1 MRSWPDW
8 QWQYSRAMRSRGS
21 CRGKIPPRCVPG
33 HQSVAS
39 FALHASRKRSRTGKS
54 PVRGKIRAP
63 CIRNELALA
72 GYARHAS
79 EKPCKQPF
87 GNTPREDLAR
97 KGHFSLH
104 GPLESCTA
112 RESCHPASTKRP
124 SARNP
129 CAADQRQTARA
140 PATPVPPNSTE
151 QHEPPTTTPPSAWQ
165 RTTHSIRGAS
175 GSHTANAP
183 TPHRPATLRRQ
194 ADVKSCAA
202 RAPQRQSAAR
212 GPTAPQRPMA
222 PSGRSIHNGGGAT
235 RLDANPDAT
244 GAAAPTPSAA
254 SSARSAKPLAHPTRE
269 SPAAFGGASL
279 CSIEGAHPPY
289 IFIRRSCGGVFQ
301 LMLQEQLR
309 FPATQANVE
318 ARRALAMAYRTE
330 TACHQHLVNAES
342 TAIFEH
348 DNARLKAAIPPEPR
362 QHVHR
367 FAVHAPHFAIFRPVV
382 HVCILEQ
389 VFV

>member
-1 MRSWPDW
+1 MSWLW
-8 QWQYSRAMRSRGS
+8 QDMRAMH
-21 CRGKIPPRCVPG
+21 P
-33 HQSVAS
+33 
-39 FALHASRKRSRTGKS
+39 KS
-54 PVRGKIRAP
+54 PANSCLGIHRAKILPGRGAFRCTGPSNHARRA
-63 CIRNELALA
+63 
-72 GYARHAS
+72 
-79 EKPCKQPF
+79 
-87 GNTPREDLAR
+87 DLAIR
-97 KGHFSLH
+97 RGAKPPERPQ
-104 GPLESCTA
+104 PL
-112 RESCHPASTKRP
+112 RRRPAPNLPRTRNP
-124 SARNP
+124 SA
-129 CAADQRQTARA
+129 AEQR
-140 PATPVPPNSTE
+140 
-151 QHEPPTTTPPSAWQ
+151 EPPTTTPPPSWQ

-212 GPTAPQRPMA
+212 GPTAPQRPME

-244 GAAAPTPSAA
+244 GATAPTPSAA
-254 SSARSAKPLAHPTRE
+254 SGARSAKPPAHPTRE
-269 SPAAFGGASL
+269 SAAAFGGASL
-279 CSIEGAHPPY
+279 CSIESAHPPY
-289 IFIRRSCGGVFQ
+289 IFIRHSCGGVFQ

>member
-1 MRSWPDW
+1 MAL
-8 QWQYSRAMRSRGS
+8 RALTD
-21 CRGKIPPRCVPG
+21 GKMPVKCVPG
-33 HQSVAS
+33 RQSVAIFS
-39 FALHASRKRSRTGKS
+39 LHVSQKGPRTRKGGL
-54 PVRGKIRAP
+54 RGKIRAP
-63 CIRNELALA
+63 CIQNELALA
-72 GYARHAS
+72 RFARHAS
-79 EKPCKQPF
+79 EMPRKSPSED
-87 GNTPREDLAR
+87 TPRKDLAR
-97 KGHFSLH
+97 KGYLSLH
-104 GPLESCTA
+104 GPLESCTT

-140 PATPVPPNSTE
+140 PATPAPPNSAE
-151 QHEPPTTTPPSAWQ
+151 QREPPATTPPSAWQ
-165 RTTHSIRGAS
+165 RTTHGIRGAS

-202 RAPQRQSAAR
+202 RALQRQSAAR
-212 GPTAPQRPMA
+212 RPTAPQHPTA
-222 PSGRSIHNGGGAT
+222 PPGRNIHNGGGAT

-244 GAAAPTPSAA
+244 GATAPTPSAA
-254 SSARSAKPLAHPTRE
+254 SGARVTNARRPTRE
-269 SPAAFGGASL
+269 SAAAFGGASL
-279 CSIEGAHPPY
+279 CSIESAHPPY
-289 IFIRRSCGGVFQ
+289 IFIRRSCDGVFQ

-309 FPATQANVE
+309 FPATQANIE

-330 TACHQHLVNAES
+330 TTCHQHLVNAES
-342 TAIFEH
+342 AAIFEH
-348 DNARLKAAIPPEPR
+348 DNARLKTAIPPEPR

>member
-1 MRSWPDW
+1 MALRALTDGKMPVKCVPERLAMARLRPDAFPGGNPWQFFHSMYPKRGLGREKGGASWQVLRSMHPKTGWLW
-8 QWQYSRAMRSRGS
+8 QDLRAMH
-21 CRGKIPPRCVPG
+21 P
-33 HQSVAS
+33 
-39 FALHASRKRSRTGKS
+39 KS
-54 PVRGKIRAP
+54 PANRRRRIHRAKILPGRSPFRCTGPSNHARRA
-63 CIRNELALA
+63 NLAIQ
-72 GYARHAS
+72 R
-79 EKPCKQPF
+79 
-87 GNTPREDLAR
+87 RR
-97 KGHFSLH
+97 
-104 GPLESCTA
+104 
-112 RESCHPASTKRP
+112 
-124 SARNP
+124 SAL
-129 CAADQRQTARA
+129 A
-140 PATPVPPNSTE
+140 PATPA
-151 QHEPPTTTPPSAWQ
+151 PPSWQ

-183 TPHRPATLRRQ
+183 TPHRPTTLRRQ

-202 RAPQRQSAAR
+202 RAPQRQSAVR
-212 GPTAPQRPMA
+212 GPTAPQHPTS

-235 RLDANPDAT
+235 RLDADPDAT
-244 GAAAPTPSAA
+244 GATAPTPSAA
-254 SSARSAKPLAHPTRE
+254 SGARVTNARRPTRE
-269 SPAAFGGASL
+269 SAAAFGGASL
-279 CSIEGAHPPY
+279 CSIESAHPPY
-289 IFIRRSCGGVFQ
+289 IFIRHSCGGVFQ

-342 TAIFEH
+342 AAIFEH

>member
-1 MRSWPDW
+1 MARFRRGASPGGNPWQVLRSMHPESGLGRENR
-8 QWQYSRAMRSRGS
+8 Q
-21 CRGKIPPRCVPG
+21 
-33 HQSVAS
+33 
-39 FALHASRKRSRTGKS
+39 FAARFARHASENG
-54 PVRGKIRAP
+54 
-63 CIRNELALA
+63 LALA

-79 EKPCKQPF
+79 EMPRKSPSED
-87 GNTPREDLAR
+87 TPREDLAR
-97 KGHFSLH
+97 KGRFSLR

-129 CAADQRQTARA
+129 SAAEQR
-140 PATPVPPNSTE
+140 
-151 QHEPPTTTPPSAWQ
+151 EPPTNTPPLSWQ
-165 RTTHSIRGAS
+165 RATHSIRGAS

-194 ADVKSCAA
+194 ADAKSCAA
-202 RAPQRQSAAR
+202 RALQRQSAAR
-212 GPTAPQRPMA
+212 GPTALQHPTSP
-222 PSGRSIHNGGGAT
+222 PGRIAVASECAVP
-235 RLDANPDAT
+235 LE
-244 GAAAPTPSAA
+244 GAARVAGRQPRRPSAA
-254 SSARSAKPLAHPTRE
+254 SGARSAKPPAHPTRE
-269 SPAAFGGASL
+269 SAAAFGGTSL
-279 CSIEGAHPPY
+279 RSVESAHPPY
-289 IFIRRSCGGVFQ
+289 IFIRRSCGGVCQ

-342 TAIFEH
+342 TAILEH
-348 DNARLKAAIPPEPR
+348 NNARFKTAIPPEPR

-389 VFV
+389 VFVEKPANKLCFRCDGRDGLCLPASAQRAMCAST